1 MIERKNVSPPVFAF
15 ASLLFV
21 LVSLGFASQVHA
33 QTVAGSI
40 TAISGTGT
48 IARSGATI
56 PAAYGTKVDVGDHIT
71 TAAASN
77 LTITLTDGSQLELTD
92 SSDLT
97 LDENTLN
104 ASGARSSTKVTLL
117 NGLVRSLVQS
127 TPGTPPNFEVHT
139 PNAVASARG
148 TFYDTDHE
156 TGVQDKD
163 YPGCTEFTHVAVYK
177 GVVEVSNPSN
187 PSAPPVDVNEGQ
199 KVTIPC
205 AGAPVFYGVAPAAGA
220 GPLGAAGWGAIGAL
234 GLLGAG
240 AGAVIGVGASGGF
253 GGSNNPPAFPPVP
266 PVTGDQ

>member
-1 MIERKNVSPPVFAF
+1 VTERKIAPPTISAF
-15 ASLLFV
+15 ARLFFILL
-21 LVSLGFASQVHA
+21 SLGIASQAWA

-48 IARSGATI
+48 ITRSGAAI
-56 PAAYGTKVDVGDHIT
+56 PAAYGVKVDVGDQIA

-92 SSDLT
+92 SSNLT

-104 ASGARSSTKVTLL
+104 ASGARASTRVTLL

-156 TGVQDKD
+156 TGVHDDK
-163 YPGCTEFTHVAVYK
+163 YPNCTEFTHVSVYK
-177 GVVEVSNPSN
+177 GVVQVSNPGN
-187 PSAPPVDVNEGQ
+187 PSAPPVNVNEGQ
-199 KVTIPC
+199 KVTVPC
-205 AGAPVFYGVAPAAGA
+205 AGAPIFYGVAPAAGA
-220 GPLGAAGWGAIGAL
+220 GLGAAGWGAVGAL

-240 AGAVIGVGASGGF
+240 GAAVVGIGASGGF
-253 GGSNNPPAFPPVP
+253 SSSNHPP
-266 PVTGDQ
+266 PVTILPPVTEDQ